1 MITNLNPY
9 VHLAGFQKG
18 ETIPHWL
25 NAADIFVL
33 PSLLEGTPN
42 ILLEA
47 MACQLPVVAT
57 AVGGIGCVIEDGR
70 NGLIIPPRSD
80 THLAEAVI
88 TLLQDSALRERLN
101 INARNTVCS
110 QYGSWKQQSAKLE
123 NIYSKILEPR

>member
-1 MITNLNPY
+1 
-9 VHLAGFQKG
+9 
-18 ETIPHWL
+18 WL

-57 AVGGIGCVIEDGR
+57 AVGGVGCVIEDGE

-80 THLAEAVI
+80 TRLAEAVI
-88 TLLQDSALRERLN
+88 SLLQDPALRERLSVK
-101 INARNTVCS
+101 ARNTVHS

-123 NIYSKILEPR
+123 NLYSKILKPR